1 MALSALGDNPC
12 STLNSTVY
20 PNLWIPS
27 SSPTVADDIAFP
39 LIASGGNTQSF
50 LQILNNSTL
59 VPSRSGTFLRSPN
72 INSTF
77 RLFQFMSG
85 GGGATG
91 SSLDTFLLKT
101 SGGTV
106 QTIIDTYI
114 IGSGGL
120 NKPTY
125 TGGIGGVITDAEIDT
140 IRGALITAGYLL
152 SRDEI
157 YNQQQLTATDTSTVS
172 SSSATLLFLSKVE
185 QTASLSD
192 AQRARKTSLE
202 TKNLRFY
209 SAFLAEYCF
218 YRTRYQWLLQKYFT
232 VYNASPYTSPLVTS
246 TGGALRLFN
255 GSGTNINQYEGTFLR
270 QDQYLKGLAFHMAVI
285 NTRMNDLRRL
295 LSSINTYYSQLM
307 TNIQGTINE
316 ATVPGSNADLTR
328 TINALQDS
336 SNESKKYMEEAQF
349 RQGLV
354 KYTQEKNKYSNIL
367 LSLYAVLNVAALAM
381 IYKLK

>member
-1 MALSALGDNPC
+1 MALDALGGDPC
-12 STLNSTVY
+12 SKLNNSATAGF
-20 PNLWIPS
+20 PTLWIS
-27 SSPTVADDIAFP
+27 ASADDATAFP
-39 LIASGGNTQSF
+39 LIASGGTTQSF
-50 LQILNNSTL
+50 LQILNQ
-59 VPSRSGTFLRSPN
+59 VPAGNRTGRSFITNPN
-72 INSTF
+72 TTSTF

-120 NKPTY
+120 NKSTY
-125 TGGIGGVITDAEIDT
+125 TSGIGGLITDAEIDT

-172 SSSATLLFLSKVE
+172 PSSATLLFLSKVE
-185 QTASLSD
+185 QTTSLSD

-209 SAFLAEYCF
+209 AAFLAEYCF

-232 VYNASPYTSPLVTS
+232 VYTTTSYTAPATAPSI
-246 TGGALRLFN
+246 FN
-255 GSGTNINQYEGTFLR
+255 GSGAGVNQF
-270 QDQYLKGLAFHMAVI
+270 QPPSVSQSDYLKVLAFHMAVI

-354 KYTQEKNKYSNIL
+354 QYTQEKNKYSNIL